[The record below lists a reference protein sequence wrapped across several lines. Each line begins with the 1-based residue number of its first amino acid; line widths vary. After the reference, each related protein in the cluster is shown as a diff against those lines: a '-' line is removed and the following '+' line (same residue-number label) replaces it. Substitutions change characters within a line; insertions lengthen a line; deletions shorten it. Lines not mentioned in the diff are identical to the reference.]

1 MSQPASLNRFAWLS
15 ILAALATIGL
25 KTGAWWVTGSV
36 GFLSDALESV
46 VNLAGATM
54 ALAMLAIA
62 ARPADESHAFG
73 HGKAEFFSS
82 AFEGI
87 LIALAAGG
95 IGWAAIARL
104 LDPQPIEQFGLGV
117 AVTVAASLI
126 NLAVGLLLLRAG
138 RAHGSIALEA
148 DGHHLMTDVWTSVG
162 VILGV
167 GLAALTGWLWLDPAV
182 ALAVGVNILWTGWRL
197 ARRSAHGLMD
207 GALPADQLQAL
218 EAVLDGYRAQGLA
231 FHAVRTR
238 QAGVRCF
245 VSMHVLVPGAWTV
258 QQGHDLLERIEAEVR
273 AAIPRSSVF
282 THLEPIEDPVSM
294 ADRFLDRDD
303 GPAAGAPPAGR
314 PAQRP

>member
-1 MSQPASLNRFAWLS
+1 MSHPGPLRRFAWLS
-15 ILAALATIGL
+15 ILAALVTIAL
-25 KTGAWWVTGSV
+25 KSGAWWLTGSV
-36 GFLSDALESV
+36 GFLSDALESL
-46 VNLAGATM
+46 VNVAGAVM

-62 ARPADESHAFG
+62 SRPADELHAFG

-82 AFEGI
+82 AFEGA

-95 IGWAAIARL
+95 IAWTAIVRL
-104 LDPQPIEQFGLGV
+104 FDPQPIEQFGLGL

-126 NLAVGLLLLRAG
+126 NLGVGLVLLRAG
-138 RAHGSIALEA
+138 RSHGSIALEA
-148 DGHHLMTDVWTSVG
+148 NGHHLMTDVWTSVG

-182 ALAVGVNILWTGWRL
+182 ALAVGVNILWTGWQL
-197 ARRSAHGLMD
+197 TRRSAHGLMD
-207 GALPADQLQAL
+207 GVLPAGQL
-218 EAVLDGYRAQGLA
+218 EALDAVIEGYRAQGLD

-238 QAGVRCF
+238 QAGARCF

-273 AAIPRSSVF
+273 AAIPRSTVF

-303 GPAAGAPPAGR
+303 GPAAAAAPAGL
-314 PAQRP
+314 PSQRP